1 MVVPETIPAGYHGRS
16 NDQVQDVPE
25 WPAFDFGHAYLLC
38 RGACYVLSFQAKSA
52 PRLVYLMVQAQPRGG
67 RPFRLSGHCHL
78 GQTPIRYV
86 HLRDGAHQT
95 FVRLGTA
102 ISSRWV
108 RSEPFW
114 RNHDFCDILDASGI
128 ETITLLDLLPKNMTG
143 SPCRRRPP
151 MEPGTLWITFFPP
164 HPPDSPGSGPP
175 PTWHGSLPSGT
186 TGMFEANRAGR
197 WHATA
202 RGDTSSP

>member
-1 MVVPETIPAGYHGRS
+1 MGGGHGVLRLYTEVTLQYMLTLYANSIYLHGQVVPETIPAGYHGHF

-25 WPAFDFGHAYLLC
+25 WPAFDFGPAYLLC

-67 RPFRLSGHCHL
+67 LSFRLSGHCYL
-78 GQTPIRYV
+78 GQTPIRNV

-108 RSEPFW
+108 RSDGVPFV
-114 RNHDFCDILDASGI
+114 R
-128 ETITLLDLLPKNMTG
+128 LPLFN
-143 SPCRRRPP
+143 RPP
-151 MEPGTLWITFFPP
+151 LG
-164 HPPDSPGSGPP
+164 
-175 PTWHGSLPSGT
+175 
-186 TGMFEANRAGR
+186 ANRTILAK
-197 WHATA
+197 
-202 RGDTSSP
+202 S